1 MMADD
6 HFVCH
11 VTFTTKFF
19 MSYIPSKGV
28 AGFPH
33 TSKMEN
39 FETIINGWNP
49 LIIFA
54 KPSISDALGVLTT
67 PLLFIAASAC

>member
-39 FETIINGWNP
+39 FETIING
-49 LIIFA
+49 
-54 KPSISDALGVLTT
+54 
-67 PLLFIAASAC
+67 